1 MLNASQ
7 METLSICRR
16 NNLEEKNAF
25 VFLASCGFR
34 LRRQRTLRILL
45 STCQCF
51 LGILQVPVT
60 VWHSLL
66 RSKKFG
72 DVPKL
77 KGKVHGTESQGSE
90 SCQSSQETSGFSLP
104 SATGKCFNQVGQMVE
119 CDLFMYREG
128 WKHRLADAPEPCI
141 CNFLHSQ
148 GQKHHLASQSLGFPK
163 WDEGTGVDNL

>member
-1 MLNASQ
+1 M
-7 METLSICRR
+7 
-16 NNLEEKNAF
+16 EEKNAF

-34 LRRQRTLRILL
+34 LSRQRTLRILL

-66 RSKKFG
+66 RSTKFG

-119 CDLFMYREG
+119 CGSFY
-128 WKHRLADAPEPCI
+128 
-141 CNFLHSQ
+141 
-148 GQKHHLASQSLGFPK
+148 
-163 WDEGTGVDNL
+163 V

>member
-90 SCQSSQETSGFSLP
+90 SCQSSQETRLLFFFPLSVRLSEVWYSANKTKHFLVSFS
-104 SATGKCFNQVGQMVE
+104 SK
-119 CDLFMYREG
+119 
-128 WKHRLADAPEPCI
+128 
-141 CNFLHSQ
+141 NFLNIDWNVSFNNHCR
-148 GQKHHLASQSLGFPK
+148 K
-163 WDEGTGVDNL
+163 WLQ